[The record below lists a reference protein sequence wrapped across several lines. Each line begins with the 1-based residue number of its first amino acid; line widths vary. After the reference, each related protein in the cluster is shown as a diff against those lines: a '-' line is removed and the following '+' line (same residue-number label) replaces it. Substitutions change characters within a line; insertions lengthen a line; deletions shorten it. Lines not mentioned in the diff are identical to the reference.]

1 MQIVLEIP
9 DELATTIV
17 APGQDPA
24 RAALEAVGLQ
34 AYRARRLT
42 GYQLRTLLGI
52 PSRYEFDGFLK
63 EHQVEKYTAED
74 FEHDLATIRH
84 IEQIRKAQR
93 RA

>member
-9 DELATTIV
+9 DELAATIV